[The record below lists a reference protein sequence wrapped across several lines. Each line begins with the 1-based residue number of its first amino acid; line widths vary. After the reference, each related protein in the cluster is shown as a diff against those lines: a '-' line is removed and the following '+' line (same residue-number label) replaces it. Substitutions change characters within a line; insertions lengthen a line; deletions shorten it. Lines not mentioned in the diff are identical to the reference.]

1 MANDSKKTNTTAYN
15 SVHVDISEIKRQRDA
30 ANKARK
36 EKKYTDAGFSR
47 TKIYLGR
54 DTYEKLAE
62 IFEDQRGSVLNIEG
76 RKDIDSL
83 SRVISYCIN
92 KVYQEVHIK
101 KKKIG
106 QLPDVIPALNA
117 KSQELYDLYQA
128 ASFMQSEGHSISK
141 IRTKMSANEYPA
153 PNTITLNGS
162 RNRLSA
168 WTEQQVRDLL
178 DLEILNQDLKD
189 LQSR

>member
-1 MANDSKKTNTTAYN
+1 MASDNNKITSTADDT
-15 SVHVDISEIKRQRDA
+15 VHIDISDIKRQRDA
-30 ANKARK
+30 ANKAKK
-36 EKKYTDAGFSR
+36 EKKYVDSGFSR
-47 TKIYLGR
+47 TKIYLGK
-54 DTYEKLAE
+54 DTYEKLAA

-92 KVYQEVHIK
+92 KVYKQIHIK
-101 KKKIG
+101 KKG
-106 QLPDVIPALNA
+106 GLLADVTPAFNA

-128 ASFMQSEGHSISK
+128 ASFMESKGLSIGK
-141 IRTKMSANEYPA
+141 IRTKMNADGYLP
-153 PNTITLNGS
+153 PNTLTLVGS

-178 DLEILNQDLKD
+178 DLETLNKD
-189 LQSR
+189 LDDLH

>member
-1 MANDSKKTNTTAYN
+1 MMANDNDKVDFKVDDT
-15 SVHVDISEIKRQRDA
+15 VHIDISDIKRQRDA

-36 EKKYTDAGFSR
+36 EKKYVDSGFSR
-47 TKIYLGR
+47 TKIYLGK
-54 DTYEKLAE
+54 DTYEKLAA

-92 KVYQEVHIK
+92 KVYKEVHIK
-101 KKKIG
+101 KKDG
-106 QLPDVIPALNA
+106 QLADVTPAFKA

-128 ASFMQSEGHSISK
+128 ASFMQSKGLSIGK
-141 IRTKMSANEYPA
+141 IMTKMNADGYPA
-153 PNTITLNGS
+153 PNKLTLNGS

-178 DLEILNQDLKD
+178 DLDTLNKD
-189 LQSR
+189 LNDLH